1 MTEQKKKRNPRG
13 QGSIVEL
20 PNGRWQFWYF
30 DAVRG
35 KKRAVVLRRPDGTFC
50 ETREEA
56 DKAAKIIRADQQT
69 DKNQLADYQR
79 NKEKAVTA
87 LGDAVKNERA
97 YIEEH
102 TPAPKEKKL
111 NVDEIWEA
119 FYNDANKTRVV
130 ESTDKARRSRLEHFM
145 DWLKAHGVEYRLKT

>member
-1 MTEQKKKRNPRG
+1 MTERKRKRGARG
-13 QGSIVEL
+13 QGSIVQQ
-20 PNGRWQFWYF
+20 PNGRWQFWFF

-35 KKRAVVLRRPDGTFC
+35 KKRAVVLRKADGEFC

-56 DKAAKIIRADQQT
+56 DAAAREIRDNQQA

-87 LGDAVKNERA
+87 LGDTVKNERA

-111 NVDEIWEA
+111 DAGEIWEA
-119 FYNDANKTRVV
+119 FWNNPNRGSVVDSTTR
-130 ESTDKARRSRLEHFM
+130 ARRSRL
-145 DWLKAHGVEYRLKT
+145 DQS